1 LAEVLEETFGIM
13 VYQEDVSRAATALAG
28 FSHAE
33 ADTLRKVMS
42 KKDRQHQLQDF
53 KKRFYAGAAE
63 RNVSEKQIAAIWEM
77 MMSFSGYSFCK
88 PHSASYARVSF
99 QAAYLKLHHPAEFMA
114 AVISNRGGFYSTFAY
129 VSESRRLGLTILP
142 PDINLS
148 QIRWTGRATA
158 VRVGLLSIK
167 GLAAETQQRIVD
179 HRRQGSYRSLRA
191 LMDRARPAEDEVRA
205 LIHCGALD
213 GLNPA
218 GNRAALMWQLAGW
231 LKARSARSIPQNRS
245 LFGDADQS
253 PNDPPPPLPPEDDR
267 ERLRREFAIL
277 GFLCDRHPM
286 ELYAATLQKM
296 RTVKAVDLPHHRGR
310 RVRLAGWLITGK
322 VVTTKH
328 GDPMEFLTFED
339 ETGIVE
345 TTFFPQAYHR
355 FCHMIDRQRPYLL
368 TGKVEED
375 WGAITL
381 TVDKVDAI
389 SR

>member
-1 LAEVLEETFGIM
+1 
-13 VYQEDVSRAATALAG
+13 VSRAAFALAG

-33 ADTLRKVMS
+33 ADNLRKVMS
-42 KKDRQHQLQDF
+42 KKDRQHQLRDY
-53 KKRFYAGAAE
+53 KKRFYAGAAQ
-63 RNVSEKQIAAIWEM
+63 RGVSEKQISAIWDM

-114 AVISNRGGFYSTFAY
+114 AVISNQGGFYSAFAY

-148 QIRWTGRATA
+148 QIRWTGRDTA
-158 VRVGLLSIK
+158 VQVGLLSIK
-167 GLAAETQQRIVD
+167 GLGAQTQQRIVD
-179 HRRQGSYRSLRA
+179 CRRQGPYQSLRDV
-191 LMDRARPAEDEVRA
+191 LERVGPAEDEVRA

-218 GNRAALMWQLAGW
+218 GNRAALMWQLACR
-231 LKARSARSIPQNRS
+231 LKARSTKSTPRNRS
-245 LFGDADQS
+245 LFGNAEQVKDDL
-253 PNDPPPPLPPEDDR
+253 PPPLPPEDKR
-267 ERLRREFAIL
+267 EQLRREFAIL

-286 ELYAATLQKM
+286 ELYAAILQKLG
-296 RTVKAVDLPHHRGR
+296 TVKAVDLPRHLGR

-345 TTFFPQAYHR
+345 TTFFPQTYHR
-355 FCHMIDRQRPYLL
+355 FCHMIDRNRPYLL

-381 TVDKVDAI
+381 TVDRVEIIHNKADENP
-389 SR
+389 